1 MSLTSRRPLRGLAV
15 VFVSASV
22 LLAGSLPAAAL
33 PAPTVSTT
41 IADPTAQLDHIEVS
55 YGAVKPAA
63 SKGLVAPGP
72 VQSKGAS
79 ARAASIR
86 CWTLDVTR
94 KGKNIF
100 GGTLITFK
108 THTSWC
114 GDGSWIRS
122 RASTTSSHSTASGWS
137 YEGLTKNYNRYGINW
152 NQFHSM
158 RQAQFCLL
166 NCIAQSKY
174 LTNDISVGPNGQVY
188 HT

>member
-1 MSLTSRRPLRGLAV
+1 MQSALSGRIRRAALTVLTVGALAA
-15 VFVSASV
+15 VSAP
-22 LLAGSLPAAAL
+22 PAAAE
-33 PAPTVSTT
+33 APEQTV
-41 IADPTAQLDHIEVS
+41 DPTTQIDHVEVS
-55 YGAVKPAA
+55 YGGVEPATGKNAAVPPPLRAGAGTVSAA
-63 SKGLVAPGP
+63 V
-72 VQSKGAS
+72 
-79 ARAASIR
+79 IR

-122 RASTTSSHSTASGWS
+122 RASTTSSHSQAFGWA
-137 YEGLTKNYNRYGINW
+137 YEGLVRNYDQYGINW
-152 NQFHSM
+152 NQFHSV
-158 RQAQFCLL
+158 REAQFCLL
-166 NCIAQSKY
+166 NCVAQSKY